1 MQSENTQ
8 IDAAKANLDADPLI
22 SKILVYLEEVERR
35 YQLSQSTSLNSQET
49 KSA

>member
-1 MQSENTQ
+1 MQLENTQ
-8 IDAAKANLDADPLI
+8 IDAVKANLDADPLI

-35 YQLSQSTSLNSQET
+35 HQLSQSMLLNSQET